1 MYLTEKEVTPHFK
14 FTEFACK
21 DGSPVPREFWY
32 NMRML
37 AGNLEAL
44 RGALKSPIVINSAY
58 RHESYNRRV
67 GGAKNSYHLTCNAS
81 DIVVKDYSPSIV
93 YATIVKLMEKGIME
107 KGAVILYDNFV
118 HYDRRG
124 TILKMDSRSKNV

>member
-1 MYLTEKEVTPHFK
+1 MYLTEKLVTPHFS
-14 FTEFACK
+14 FVEFACK
-21 DGSPVPREFWY
+21 DGSPVPSVYWY

-58 RHESYNRRV
+58 RHEIYNKRV
-67 GGAKNSYHLTCNAS
+67 GGAVNSQHLTCNAV
-81 DIVVKDYSPSIV
+81 DINVKGYSPSLV
-93 YATIVKLMEKGIME
+93 YSMIVKLMEKGIME

-124 TILKMDSRSKNV
+124 TILKMDSRTKTA

>member
-21 DGSPVPREFWY
+21 DGSPVPKQYWY

-44 RGALKSPIVINSAY
+44 RGSFRSPIIINSAY
-58 RHESYNRRV
+58 RHEIYNKRV
-67 GGAKNSYHLTCNAS
+67 GGAVNSQHLTCNAV
-81 DIVVKDYSPSIV
+81 DINVKGVAPLIV
-93 YATIVKLMEKGIME
+93 YTRIVTLMENNILD
-107 KGAVILYDNFV
+107 KGAVILYNNFV

-124 TILKMDSRSKNV
+124 TIIKLDKRT

>member
-21 DGSPVPREFWY
+21 DGSPVPKEFWY

-44 RGALKSPIVINSAY
+44 RGALRAPIKINSAY
-58 RHESYNRRV
+58 RHESYNKRV
-67 GGAKNSYHLTCNAS
+67 GGAKNSQHLTCNAC
-81 DIVVKDYSPSIV
+81 DIVVQYFNPDFVYSMI
-93 YATIVKLMEKGIME
+93 IKLMENDIME

-124 TILKMDSRSKNV
+124 TILRMDKRTKNV